1 MNEMD
6 KIKVLA
12 DIVEIPSVNDDE
24 VSVAKYIMDLFA
36 KYGIES
42 KILKVKGNRAN
53 LVAEIGEKGPILGF
67 SGHLDVVAA
76 KESDGWHSDPFK
88 LVERDGKLYGRGT
101 SDMKSGVAAMIV
113 SLIELQQKG
122 LKNGRIRLM
131 LTMGEEIG
139 EEGSAYFYEHGYMK
153 DVSAL
158 VISEP
163 TYYRIIYAEKGSLDL
178 KITSRGK
185 AAHSSMPNLGYN
197 AVNPLIELL
206 SELNEFFSNPPKND
220 VLGPLT
226 FNVTVFKGGEQ
237 VNTIPDYAEAE
248 INVRTLPNFDGND
261 VIKKLDEYLEKK
273 NENGATLTREVLMN
287 EDAVLKSPDSVIADL
302 AAEIVESRGREVVKT
317 IAPGITDASN
327 LLKEKKEDY
336 PFIVFGPGNPLV
348 SHQVDE
354 YVEKKA
360 YLDFIDIYQELAEKY
375 FIND

>member
-1 MNEMD
+1 
-6 KIKVLA
+6 
-12 DIVEIPSVNDDE
+12 
-24 VSVAKYIMDLFA
+24 
-36 KYGIES
+36 
-42 KILKVKGNRAN
+42 
-53 LVAEIGEKGPILGF
+53 
-67 SGHLDVVAA
+67 
-76 KESDGWHSDPFK
+76 
-88 LVERDGKLYGRGT
+88 
-101 SDMKSGVAAMIV
+101 
-113 SLIELQQKG
+113 
-122 LKNGRIRLM
+122 
-131 LTMGEEIG
+131 
-139 EEGSAYFYEHGYMK
+139 MK
-153 DVSAL
+153 DISAL

-206 SELNEFFSNPPKND
+206 SELNEFFNNPPKND

>member
-24 VSVAKYIMDLFA
+24 VSVAKYIRDLFA

-185 AAHSSMPNLGYN
+185 AAHSSMPNGRD
-197 AVNPLIELL
+197 
-206 SELNEFFSNPPKND
+206 SQSS
-220 VLGPLT
+220 
-226 FNVTVFKGGEQ
+226 
-237 VNTIPDYAEAE
+237 
-248 INVRTLPNFDGND
+248 LPWSGSLF
-261 VIKKLDEYLEKK
+261 
-273 NENGATLTREVLMN
+273 
-287 EDAVLKSPDSVIADL
+287 
-302 AAEIVESRGREVVKT
+302 RGRFPYTGPERWAAVSCSENRKASGGRELSASGLSD
-317 IAPGITDASN
+317 APAYVRLSQFRQDKGSEILHGLRCKWCTWSS
-327 LLKEKKEDY
+327 
-336 PFIVFGPGNPLV
+336 VFGWFRFHGL
-348 SHQVDE
+348 SLYSDGGLE
-354 YVEKKA
+354 
-360 YLDFIDIYQELAEKY
+360 FIDRPVVLNFRSVYRCGGQFRIVHGIEIHHLVRGQAVVRIGQLY
-375 FIND
+375 FRRAFPDFENSLQSFNF